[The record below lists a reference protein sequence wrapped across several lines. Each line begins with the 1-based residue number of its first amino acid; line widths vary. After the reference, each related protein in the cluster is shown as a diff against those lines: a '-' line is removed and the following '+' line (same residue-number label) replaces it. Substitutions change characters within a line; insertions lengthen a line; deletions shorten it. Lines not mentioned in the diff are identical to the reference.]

1 MDNRKEIYD
10 KLKDKYQNLE
20 FDSRYEGLL
29 KLASPFYT
37 IFKKNPTNFIGNIPE
52 DGVLLFI
59 SNHSNVYDSLVCNY
73 VFRDY
78 KYFVLAGNEPRNEF
92 SGKSF
97 LAHGVYWL
105 DRSDYFDRKNACNF
119 IYDTLKLGGNIALS
133 PEGIWC
139 LNPYKLSLRM
149 GRGTFESCI
158 KASSYQKIYIVP
170 LIINYNYFYDC
181 IFKKYRVKSVDTTIC
196 NSILVNDKMDS
207 ITLTNQIQDLFW
219 TIKWYYVEK
228 EAMESKKSILIPGSS
243 NEYVFKREE
252 QSIFEWER
260 FTDSLRSQ
268 YKLDWE
274 KEKTYEILSR
284 EEKLQIEMEKILNV
298 NTHQGYTEPIS
309 PDKKLCKKM

>member
-1 MDNRKEIYD
+1 MDNRKEIYEN
-10 KLKDKYQNLE
+10 LKGKYQNLE

-29 KLASPFYT
+29 RLASPFYT
-37 IFKKNPTNFIGNIPE
+37 KFKKNPTNFIGNIPD

-73 VFRDY
+73 VFKDY
-78 KYFVLAGNEPRNEF
+78 KYFVLAGNEPRNTL

-105 DRSDYFDRKNACNF
+105 DRADKIDRMNACNF
-119 IYDTLKLGGNIALS
+119 IYDTLKLGGNVALS

-149 GRGTFESCI
+149 GKGTFESCI

-170 LIINYNYFYDC
+170 LIINYNYGYDC

-196 NSILVNDKMDS
+196 NSILVNNKMNS

-219 TIKWYYVEK
+219 TIKWYYIEK
-228 EAMESKKSILIPGSS
+228 EAMESNKSILIPGSS
-243 NEYVFKREE
+243 NEYVFKRED

-260 FTDSLRSQ
+260 FTNSLKSQ
-268 YKLDWE
+268 YELDWE

-309 PDKKLCKKM
+309 HSKKLCKKM